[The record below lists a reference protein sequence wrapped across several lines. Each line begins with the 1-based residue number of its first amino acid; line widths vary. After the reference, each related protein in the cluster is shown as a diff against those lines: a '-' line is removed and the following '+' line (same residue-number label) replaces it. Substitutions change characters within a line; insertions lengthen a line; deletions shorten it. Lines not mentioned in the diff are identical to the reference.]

1 MGHAAQVNS
10 PGPIRDRTPSR
21 PRSWRNRGRLSPAD
35 HDRLGAPD
43 PWSWPDP
50 AAAAAW
56 APQVLDIG
64 FGHGESLVA
73 AAAGHPGS
81 RLLGVEVHAP
91 GVLRARDRLQEAGA
105 DSTSVRILRADV
117 TALLPLLSPGS
128 LLHVQAFH
136 PDPWPKRRHAA
147 RRLFDSS
154 TLARLT
160 ELLGVGGTLHLITDD
175 DSYAAAMRAAAGGIA
190 ELTPIEPPPAPGTKY
205 GARAR
210 AAGRTIHGLAWRR

>member
-1 MGHAAQVNS
+1 LTAAD
-10 PGPIRDRTPSR
+10 RDR
-21 PRSWRNRGRLSPAD
+21 LI
-35 HDRLGAPD
+35 APD

-73 AAAGHPGS
+73 AAARHPGA
-81 RLLGVEVHAP
+81 RVLGVEVHAP
-91 GVLRARDRLQEAGA
+91 GVLRARDRLQDAGA
-105 DSTSVRILRADV
+105 DHTSVHILRADV
-117 TALLPLLSPGS
+117 TALLPLLPGQS

-154 TLARLT
+154 TLHRLA
-160 ELLGVGGTLHLITDD
+160 ELLGVGGTLHLVTDD
-175 DSYAAAMRAAAGGIA
+175 DSYAAAMRAAATGIA
-190 ELTPIEPPPAPGTKY
+190 ELTPIEVPAAPGTKY

-210 AAGRTIHGLAWRR
+210 AAGRTVHELAWRR